1 MPRTPTTDKP
11 HSEMSTSG
19 EAEPLVCL
27 RAADICTLRA
37 GNSVEV
43 DGVTVKPLETWGGTS
58 QRSYEA
64 DHGRLTN
71 TPPVGTR
78 EPEEG

>member
-1 MPRTPTTDKP
+1 MSRTPTTDKP
-11 HSEMSTSG
+11 YSEMSTPG
-19 EAEPLVCL
+19 EAEPLVRL

-43 DGVTVKPLETWGGTS
+43 NGVTVQPPETWGGTLP
-58 QRSYEA
+58 RWYEA

-71 TPPVGTR
+71 NPHVGNR